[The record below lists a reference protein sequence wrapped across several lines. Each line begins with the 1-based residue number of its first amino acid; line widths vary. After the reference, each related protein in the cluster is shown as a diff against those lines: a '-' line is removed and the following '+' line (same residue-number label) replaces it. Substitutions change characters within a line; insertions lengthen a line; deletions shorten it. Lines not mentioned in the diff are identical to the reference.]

1 MNVYDI
7 SLDANK
13 FNRTVMT
20 VITNRLKG
28 ISKKG
33 RKLNPIEKVRYGK
46 SAMLRYLANEP
57 ICATQNPNER
67 YANTLK
73 MNNFR

>member
-1 MNVYDI
+1 MHVYDI

-13 FNRTVMT
+13 LNRTVMT

-57 ICATQNPNER
+57 IYPIGYMQHKIPMNVTQTR
-67 YANTLK
+67 
-73 MNNFR
+73 